1 MILKSFL
8 VEKNLSLIENY
19 NLVLI
24 SGENIGLKD
33 ELKSEIKKRFSNTE
47 QISFDQEEII
57 KKPDLLDDQLNN
69 KSLFNSKKV
78 IFISEISEKI
88 KKKIDEIIEKPNDD
102 VRIYLFGKAFDRKS
116 ELKSLFEKNNTVAII
131 PCYQDNHRTLSEYL
145 QKKLKG
151 FNGLNQEIINFLIEN
166 SGLDRKVISHEIEKI
181 KSLFKDKNID
191 QEKIIN
197 LLNNAYNLDFNNL
210 RDSCLEGN
218 KEKLNKSLGNIALQ
232 NEDVYFYLN
241 TLNLRVQ
248 KLTQLL
254 DQYKKD
260 KSVDLAINNL
270 KPKIFWK
277 DKPIIMEQIKKW
289 NMKKLE
295 KARQS
300 IIETEIRMKT
310 KMNSYNTIIIKNLL
324 IKLYRLANS
333 TS

>member
-1 MILKSFL
+1 M
-8 VEKNLSLIENY
+8 
-19 NLVLI
+19 
-24 SGENIGLKD
+24 
-33 ELKSEIKKRFSNTE
+33 
-47 QISFDQEEII
+47 
-57 KKPDLLDDQLNN
+57 
-69 KSLFNSKKV
+69 
-78 IFISEISEKI
+78 
-88 KKKIDEIIEKPNDD
+88 
-102 VRIYLFGKAFDRKS
+102 
-116 ELKSLFEKNNTVAII
+116 
-131 PCYQDNHRTLSEYL
+131 

-151 FNGLNQEIINFLIEN
+151 YNGLNQEIINFLIEN

>member
-1 MILKSFL
+1 M
-8 VEKNLSLIENY
+8 
-19 NLVLI
+19 
-24 SGENIGLKD
+24 
-33 ELKSEIKKRFSNTE
+33 
-47 QISFDQEEII
+47 
-57 KKPDLLDDQLNN
+57 
-69 KSLFNSKKV
+69 
-78 IFISEISEKI
+78 
-88 KKKIDEIIEKPNDD
+88 
-102 VRIYLFGKAFDRKS
+102 
-116 ELKSLFEKNNTVAII
+116 
-131 PCYQDNHRTLSEYL
+131 
-145 QKKLKG
+145 
-151 FNGLNQEIINFLIEN
+151 
-166 SGLDRKVISHEIEKI
+166 
-181 KSLFKDKNID
+181 
-191 QEKIIN
+191 
-197 LLNNAYNLDFNNL
+197 DFNNL

>member
-1 MILKSFL
+1 M
-8 VEKNLSLIENY
+8 
-19 NLVLI
+19 
-24 SGENIGLKD
+24 
-33 ELKSEIKKRFSNTE
+33 
-47 QISFDQEEII
+47 
-57 KKPDLLDDQLNN
+57 
-69 KSLFNSKKV
+69 
-78 IFISEISEKI
+78 
-88 KKKIDEIIEKPNDD
+88 
-102 VRIYLFGKAFDRKS
+102 
-116 ELKSLFEKNNTVAII
+116 
-131 PCYQDNHRTLSEYL
+131 
-145 QKKLKG
+145 
-151 FNGLNQEIINFLIEN
+151 
-166 SGLDRKVISHEIEKI
+166 
-181 KSLFKDKNID
+181 
-191 QEKIIN
+191 
-197 LLNNAYNLDFNNL
+197 
-210 RDSCLEGN
+210 
-218 KEKLNKSLGNIALQ
+218 GNIALQ